1 MGKKKGGNDGINYGM
16 YNFEDGVEIY
26 FFADLEG
33 NMPKEIK
40 ELININDD
48 ESGTQIKLNKNH
60 AIVFTG
66 DLIDR
71 GEKSI
76 RNLKNMLKLK
86 TENKTR
92 VVLTCGNRDL
102 NKIRCYQEFAV
113 DAIKKILM
121 KKYDKTTNLKTPAE
135 IFTIII
141 NEYININTEGYN
153 DLNDFTFTN
162 SSIYLEEFVNVKGIW
177 TKYGQTPEGEDA
189 QNESELLKFTDVYTN
204 DLKERVNY
212 IYANTFGSPNQV
224 DFFKKEFEELFGIY
238 SYYSKN
244 APYERE
250 QLNENDF
257 YNKYIHLIIITMNMI
272 MGKRWD
278 NDHNNIDERLI
289 DVFNDYKGLYIRYLE
304 KCHIMSNITI
314 GNKLIITSHSGIPY
328 DDTMKRFIIPRDI
341 GKSSADD
348 LNEINIENIVFLN
361 SELTKFLTDFNQY
374 FNNKPDNINT
384 DSFKEN
390 FKENFKKYIAMTGSC
405 LDECNK
411 RIKDDGQKTI
421 KSQFSPVVGI
431 HSLNDRGPL
440 KYRGKPIILDC
451 RFNKYNK
458 IYHIFG
464 HQPAGLLPSFSTA
477 ENEQNTQIT
486 YHIDLDISKAENT
499 GGTSNSKSYA
509 YLKITKDEHRFVGKT
524 NAINKIIYNLI
535 KEKEEKT
542 EDINKIIYLIKEEEK
557 KTEDIKEEEKT
568 DGISLDYYISLDAYD
583 IKYETYKVTIKD
595 KVTEKDK
602 TYIYDIIFHS
612 VDNITYYGMCSQNF
626 QLLKYVPKNDPI
638 NNGGRSNKYKKSE
651 KRFINGKRK
660 MVIYTG
666 KRRGEYVKV
675 KGVFISLAKYKK
687 ILSNKAAKK
696 TK

>member
-1 MGKKKGGNDGINYGM
+1 MGKKKGGNDGINDGM
-16 YNFEDGVEIY
+16 YNFENDVEIY

-33 NMPKEIK
+33 NMPNEIEK
-40 ELININDD
+40 LININDEKLININDD
-48 ESGTQIKLNKNH
+48 ESGTQIKLNKNR

-86 TENKTR
+86 TENETR

-113 DAIKKILM
+113 YAIEYILMQKKIYSLG
-121 KKYDKTTNLKTPAE
+121 TPAE
-135 IFTIII
+135 IFIYII
-141 NEYININTEGYN
+141 NRYYNLGNFKFKYSAEHIEQYVNLKGVWLHYGKNQEGQPA
-153 DLNDFTFTN
+153 
-162 SSIYLEEFVNVKGIW
+162 KH
-177 TKYGQTPEGEDA
+177 EDQLMNFA
-189 QNESELLKFTDVYTN
+189 KNYTN
-204 DLKERVNY
+204 DLKERVAY
-212 IYANTFGSPNQV
+212 IYANTFGSPKQV
-224 DFFKKEFEELFGIY
+224 DFFKEEFEELFRIY
-238 SYYSKN
+238 LYYSKTKN
-244 APYERE
+244 AIKKE
-250 QLNENDF
+250 ENKLDKKGF
-257 YNKYIHLIIITMNMI
+257 YDEYIHLFIITMNMI

-278 NDHNNIDERLI
+278 NDNNNNNNIGNRLI
-289 DVFNDYKGLYIRYLE
+289 DVFDDYKGLYIRYLE
-304 KCHIMSNITI
+304 KCHIMSKITI

-328 DDTMKRFIIPRDI
+328 DDTNNRFIIPRDI

-348 LNEINIENIVFLN
+348 SKEINIENIVFLN

-390 FKENFKKYIAMTGSC
+390 FKENFKKYIAMTGAC
-405 LDECNK
+405 LDDCNK
-411 RIKDDGQKTI
+411 HIFDEKYNV
-421 KSQFSPVVGI
+421 KSQLSPVVGI
-431 HSLNDRGPL
+431 HSLNERGPL

-451 RFNKYNK
+451 RFNEYTK

-464 HQPAGLLPSFSTA
+464 HQPTGLLPSFSTA
-477 ENEQNTQIT
+477 KNEQNEQNAQIT
-486 YHIDLDISKAENT
+486 YHIDLDISKAEDI

-524 NAINKIIYNLI
+524 NARNKIIYNL

-542 EDINKIIYLIKEEEK
+542 EE
-557 KTEDIKEEEKT
+557 
-568 DGISLDYYISLDAYD
+568 ISLDYDISLDDYD
-583 IKYETYKVTIKD
+583 IKYETYTYKVTK
-595 KVTEKDK
+595 E
-602 TYIYDIIFHS
+602 DIILHS
-612 VDNITYYGMCSQNF
+612 TDKKTYYGMCSQNF
-626 QLLKYVPKNDPI
+626 QLLKYEEIK
-638 NNGGRSNKYKKSE
+638 NGGRSNKYKKSE

-666 KRRGEYVKV
+666 KRGGEYVKV

-687 ILSNKAAKK
+687 IISNKAAKK

>member
-1 MGKKKGGNDGINYGM
+1 MGKKKGGAHGIKDGM
-16 YNFEDGVEIY
+16 YKFDNGVEIY

-33 NMPKEIK
+33 NMPDEISN
-40 ELININDD
+40 LINIKDNEKQTQFKLDD
-48 ESGTQIKLNKNH
+48 NR

-66 DLIDR
+66 DITDR
-71 GEKSI
+71 GKMSI

-86 TENKTR
+86 TDNETH
-92 VVLTCGNRDL
+92 VVLTCGNRDV
-102 NKIRCYQEFAV
+102 NKIRCWREFYV
-113 DAIKKILM
+113 PSIKNILKSEA
-121 KKYDKTTNLKTPAE
+121 KKTLTAPE
-135 IFTIII
+135 IFNLIITESSKNSKNFNFRYNAKKDI
-141 NEYININTEGYN
+141 EEY
-153 DLNDFTFTN
+153 
-162 SSIYLEEFVNVKGIW
+162 VNLKGIW
-177 TKYGQTPEGEDA
+177 TNYGQTPEGKA
-189 QNESELLKFTDVYTN
+189 TQNESELLKFPDVYTN

-224 DFFKKEFEELFGIY
+224 EFFIEEFEELFGIH
-238 SYYSKN
+238 SYYSN
-244 APYERE
+244 NEISE
-250 QLNENDF
+250 QNLNKKDF
-257 YNKYIHLIIITMNMI
+257 YKNYIHLIIITMNMI
-272 MGKRWD
+272 MGKIWNEYDIPR
-278 NDHNNIDERLI
+278 
-289 DVFNDYKGLYIRYLE
+289 VFKDYNGLYIKYLE
-304 KCHIMSNITI
+304 KCHIMSKITI
-314 GNKLIITSHSGIPY
+314 GTKLIITSHSGIPY
-328 DDTMKRFIIPRDI
+328 DYNNNRFIIPRNI
-341 GKSSADD
+341 GKFSADD
-348 LNEINIENIVFLN
+348 LKEINVGNILELN
-361 SELTKFLTDFNQY
+361 KEFNDFITKFNLLYEEEGYLRYIKRFSNMTMTEKY
-374 FNNKPDNINT
+374 NKDNEKKQIEDNI
-384 DSFKEN
+384 
-390 FKENFKKYIAMTGSC
+390 KKYIAMTGHC
-405 LDECNK
+405 DPECNK
-411 RIKDDGQKTI
+411 NMTNAKY
-421 KSQFSPVVGI
+421 SSLLSPVVGI
-431 HSLNDRGPL
+431 HSLNERGPL
-440 KYRGKPIILDC
+440 KYRGMPIILNSEYD
-451 RFNKYNK
+451 NYKK

-477 ENEQNTQIT
+477 ENEQKTQIT
-486 YHIDLDISKAENT
+486 YHIDLDISKAEDI

-524 NAINKIIYNLI
+524 NARNKIIYNLI

-568 DGISLDYYISLDAYD
+568 DGISLDYDISLDAYY

-666 KRRGEYVKV
+666 KRGGEYVKV

-687 ILSNKAAKK
+687 IISNKAAKK

>member
-1 MGKKKGGNDGINYGM
+1 MGKKKGGAHGIKDGM
-16 YNFEDGVEIY
+16 YKFDNGVEIY

-33 NMPKEIK
+33 NMPDEISN
-40 ELININDD
+40 LINIKDNEKQTQFKLDD
-48 ESGTQIKLNKNH
+48 NR

-66 DLIDR
+66 DITDR
-71 GEKSI
+71 GKMSI

-86 TENKTR
+86 TENETR

-121 KKYDKTTNLKTPAE
+121 QKYDKTTNLKTPAE

-141 NEYININTEGYN
+141 NEYINIKTEGYN
-153 DLNDFTFTN
+153 NLDVF
-162 SSIYLEEFVNVKGIW
+162 EFKYSAEYIETYVNLKGIW
-177 TKYGQTPEGEDA
+177 LHYGKNQEGQPAKHEDQLMNFA
-189 QNESELLKFTDVYTN
+189 KNYTN
-204 DLKERVNY
+204 DLKERVAY
-212 IYANTFGSPNQV
+212 IYANTFGSPKQV

-238 SYYSKN
+238 SHYSEN

-250 QLNENDF
+250 QLNEDVF

-304 KCHIMSNITI
+304 KCHIMSKITI

-328 DDTMKRFIIPRDI
+328 DDTMKRFIIPSDI

-390 FKENFKKYIAMTGSC
+390 FKENFKKYIAMTGAC
-405 LDECNK
+405 LDDCNK
-411 RIKDDGQKTI
+411 HIFDEKYNV
-421 KSQFSPVVGI
+421 KSQLSPVVGI
-431 HSLNDRGPL
+431 HSLNERGPL

-451 RFNKYNK
+451 RFNEYTK

-464 HQPAGLLPSFSTA
+464 HQPTGLLPSFSTA
-477 ENEQNTQIT
+477 KNEQNAQIT
-486 YHIDLDISKAENT
+486 YHIDLDISKAEDI

-509 YLKITKDEHRFVGKT
+509 YLKITHDDNVFIGKT
-524 NAINKIIYNLI
+524 RTKNTKIYNLSK
-535 KEKEEKT
+535 KEDKEEGSDIYISKNNEDN
-542 EDINKIIYLIKEEEK
+542 EDIYIPSLSDNYN
-557 KTEDIKEEEKT
+557 
-568 DGISLDYYISLDAYD
+568 ISLD
-583 IKYETYKVTIKD
+583 KYKTLFGLYKVTKED
-595 KVTEKDK
+595 KVTKKD
-602 TYIYDIIFHS
+602 IEESNQIILHS
-612 VDNITYYGMCSQNF
+612 VDNKTYYGMCSQNF
-626 QLLKYVPKNDPI
+626 QLLKYVQPVQQD
-638 NNGGRSNKYKKSE
+638 GGRSNKYKKSE

-666 KRRGEYVKV
+666 KRGGEYVKV

-687 ILSNKAAKK
+687 IISNKAAKK